1 MNPVHQ
7 SHLHINSFNN
17 KTNNSNDPWATTG
30 RFISRRPILVSFA
43 FGLLF
48 WIHRSQFYSGDGD
61 QLTRM
66 VEAGYTFVKTELA
79 SQAIFQAVYQIL
91 KHFHWDGFSVINLV
105 SCIAGAF
112 SIWVLLIFNRDFVKA
127 NPLWTLALF
136 TSCGLFL
143 FCPGHTEYYTMFLI
157 MLFYYG
163 YAGVGYLRGS
173 FTSRHAAL
181 AFSGAAWMHLGI
193 MFALPSLLLL
203 PLLKK
208 QWKDYTGIGVGL
220 LLTAAAFFFKDN
232 AEVFGIEVLGLSP
245 SSNFVPIFED
255 PSGEKFY
262 LMFQLGHYIDYIY
275 GWAVRSWIFWP
286 VILWCAALFGI
297 RSLWRPERL
306 FLLTYTLCFTFF
318 TFVWHPN
325 LGINQDWDL
334 FAIESAPSLLL
345 LMTYLPEMLSSR
357 FRRIALAIPLIA
369 STLIIYSQIM
379 EEAHLGHRAYG
390 SVTIELSE
398 AVPNQINLNGHL
410 KKLHN
415 PAVREGAYECRIR
428 DLRNMKSHIFYLHVA
443 PDSETHFPFQVGPDQ
458 GKGDAHKRNAVN
470 YQNWRDFV
478 ENELGQ

>member
-1 MNPVHQ
+1 MRRN
-7 SHLHINSFNN
+7 HLHINSFSDQ
-17 KTNNSNDPWATTG
+17 TNNTNDPWVSTG
-30 RFISRRPILVSFA
+30 RFISQQPILVSCA
-43 FGLLF
+43 FGILF
-48 WIHRSQFYSGDGD
+48 WIYRSQFYSGDGD

-66 VEAGYTFVKTELA
+66 VEAGHVLVKTELA

-112 SIWVLLIFNRDFVKA
+112 SIWVLIIFNRDFIKI

-136 TSCGLFL
+136 SSCGLFL
-143 FCPGHTEYYTMFLI
+143 FCTGHTEYYTMFLI

-163 YAGVGYLRGS
+163 YAGVGYLRGGIS
-173 FTSRHAAL
+173 SRHAAL

-208 QWKDYTGIGVGL
+208 QWKDYVGIGVGL
-220 LLTAAAFFFKDN
+220 LLTVAAFFFKDHS
-232 AEVFGIEVLGLSP
+232 EVLGIDVLGLSP
-245 SSNFVPIFED
+245 SSNFIPFFED
-255 PSGEKFY
+255 PSESRFY

-275 GWAVRSWIFWP
+275 AWTIRSWIFWP
-286 VILWCAALFGI
+286 VILWCVALFGL

-334 FAIESAPSLLL
+334 FAIESAPCLLL
-345 LMTYLPEMLSSR
+345 VMTYLPPLLSSQ
-357 FRRIALAIPLIA
+357 FRRITLAIPLIA
-369 STLIIYSQIM
+369 SSLIIYSQIM
-379 EEAHLGHRAYG
+379 TEAHFEHRAYG
-390 SVTIELSE
+390 SVNIDLSE

-428 DLRNMKSHIFYLHVA
+428 DLRNMKAHIFYLHVA
-443 PDSETHFPFQVGPDQ
+443 PESETRFPFLVGPDQ
-458 GKGDAHKRNAVN
+458 GTGAPDNRNDAN
-470 YQNWRDFV
+470 YQTWRDHV
-478 ENELGQ
+478 ENEYAQ